1 MIKSWLDLWKNIF
14 NYKGKTKRK
23 QFWLATIT
31 NVIAMYIFMIPY
43 ALILG
48 IFSVD
53 AIDAIIASVIFI
65 VIMTV
70 PVLAIYFRR
79 ANDAGLRLG
88 TTIYIALVA
97 PIISGLFVGVLPTDF
112 STNKELALVGKAL
125 VLSYG
130 LFFYGG
136 VLGIGF
142 YGDPTAIPSL
152 PIAGLLLAA
161 LTLIIYGIRHPK
173 EILAFFSGG

>member
-23 QFWLATIT
+23 HFWLAIIT
-31 NVIAMYIFMIPY
+31 NVFAMYIFMIPY
-43 ALILG
+43 ALILRN
-48 IFSVD
+48 FPVD
-53 AIDAIIASVIFI
+53 SIIASVVFI

-79 ANDAGLRLG
+79 ANDACLRLG

-97 PIISGLFVGVLPTDF
+97 PIISGLFVGILPTDY
-112 STNKELALVGKAL
+112 STNKEKALIGKAFA
-125 VLSYG
+125 LSYG

-136 VLGIGF
+136 VLGFVF
-142 YGDPTAIPSL
+142 YGDPTAIPGL
-152 PIAGLLLAA
+152 PAAGLLLGA
-161 LTLIIYGIRHPK
+161 LTLIVYGIRHPK
-173 EILAFFSGG
+173 EVLAFFNGGL

>member
-1 MIKSWLDLWKNIF
+1 MIKSWFDLWKNIF

-23 QFWLATIT
+23 QFWLATIA
-31 NVIAMYIFMIPY
+31 NVIAMYVFVIPY
-43 ALILG
+43 VLILRN
-48 IFSVD
+48 FPVD
-53 AIDAIIASVIFI
+53 SIIASVVVFI

-79 ANDAGLRLG
+79 AHDACLRLG

-97 PIISGLFVGVLPTDF
+97 PIISGLYVGILPTNF
-112 STNKELALVGKAL
+112 STNKESALVGKAL

-136 VLGIGF
+136 VLGVVF
-142 YGDPTAIPSL
+142 YGDPTAIPGL
-152 PIAGLLLAA
+152 PIAGLLLGAF
-161 LTLIIYGIRHPK
+161 TLIVYGIRHPK
-173 EILAFFSGG
+173 EILAFFNGDL